1 MELAGAN
8 NLQTQDALYELSIE
22 STPHPVFVDEKVDS
36 LTTYVISLDRTP
48 DRYLKAKQQL
58 DDHGIKHLKFSAIDG
73 FNVKITTEKNE
84 VFSGKDLKEGLV
96 EFKRE
101 EKKEYRVSCRNK
113 IFNYITGYKHSLT
126 PGELGVTCSHLEIWQ
141 DIANKHLEYALIL
154 EDDVILKPNAKE
166 ELSKVLNKLP
176 NAWDMIFIHLYAKKQ
191 RLVDNKDGVLDKIMP
206 PAREP
211 FYSLAAYLVS
221 YHGAKALLQNSKIFT
236 EEVDIKTSNLAK
248 ERKIKVF
255 KTKKEFMHAKIGE
268 DPKDSIIYQMG
279 RKNF

>member
-1 MELAGAN
+1 MELAGIN
-8 NLQTQDALYELSIE
+8 NPQNYDTSYEVSIE
-22 STPHPVFVDEKVDS
+22 NPQPIVVEEKIDS
-36 LTTYVISLDRTP
+36 LAAYVISLDRTP
-48 DRYLKAKQQL
+48 ERYVNAKQQL
-58 DDHGIKHLKFSAIDG
+58 DEHGIKHAKFSAIDG
-73 FNVKITTEKNE
+73 FNVKIATGKNE
-84 VFSGKDLKEGLV
+84 VFSGKDLKEGLL

-101 EKKEYRVSCRNK
+101 EKKEYKISCQNK
-113 IFNYITGYKHSLT
+113 EFNYITGYKHSLT

-154 EDDVILKPNAKE
+154 EDDIILKPDAKQ
-166 ELSKVLNKLP
+166 ELAKILDKLP
-176 NAWDMIFIHLYAKKQ
+176 NAWDIIFIHLYAKKQ
-191 RLVDNKDGVLDKIMP
+191 KLIDNKDGVLNKIMP
-206 PAREP
+206 PTREP

-221 YHGAKALLQNSKIFT
+221 AHGAKALLQNSKTFT